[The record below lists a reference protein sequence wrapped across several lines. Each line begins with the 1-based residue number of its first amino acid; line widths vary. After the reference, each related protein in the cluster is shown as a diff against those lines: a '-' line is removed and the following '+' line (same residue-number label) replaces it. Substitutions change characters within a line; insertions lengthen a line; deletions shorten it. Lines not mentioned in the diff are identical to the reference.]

1 MKAKVWTAGLIALGV
16 VLAMTAPLA
25 LAQTDQADALAG
37 TQWQLVSYGAPG
49 AETPALPGS
58 SVTLAFESGGEVT
71 GHGGCNGYSG
81 GYAVEDVTLTFS
93 QVVSTLMA
101 CADAEV
107 NRQEQVYFEALQS
120 AQRFELVGDQLTIWY
135 DDGQRLNFVRTDAP
149 GGGQVGQPVEPFE
162 DVDSPVGLLASYY
175 NAINRQDYQR
185 AYGYWETPAE
195 PFDQF
200 ASGFADTVSARVII
214 EPPMR
219 YEGAAGSLYA
229 SIPTVLIAQ
238 RTDGTQATFS
248 GCFVAR
254 RPNLRPPD
262 ISAEQDVWRLY
273 SADLVEVPNDSA
285 IPLLLSQACAQ

>member
-1 MKAKVWTAGLIALGV
+1 MEIAQVATLSPNQITATALVFGATATAAAAQGTILPPLGQPTLDPGQAPAAQPTTDPFQQPAPIATAQPTVGAAGQVCGEHLISPGENLFRI
-16 VLAMTAPLA
+16 
-25 LAQTDQADALAG
+25 AQRYNVTVQQMAQANNIVNPDLILAG
-37 TQWQLVSYGAPG
+37 
-49 AETPALPGS
+49 
-58 SVTLAFESGGEVT
+58 
-71 GHGGCNGYSG
+71 
-81 GYAVEDVTLTFS
+81 DTLTV
-93 QVVSTLMA
+93 QNVVSTLMA

-214 EPPMR
+214 ER
-219 YEGAAGSLYA
+219 ESYSD
-229 SIPTVLIAQ
+229 LI
-238 RTDGTQATFS
+238 S
-248 GCFVAR
+248 KHHL
-254 RPNLRPPD
+254 LR
-262 ISAEQDVWRLY
+262 EQGE
-273 SADLVEVPNDSA
+273 A
-285 IPLLLSQACAQ
+285 